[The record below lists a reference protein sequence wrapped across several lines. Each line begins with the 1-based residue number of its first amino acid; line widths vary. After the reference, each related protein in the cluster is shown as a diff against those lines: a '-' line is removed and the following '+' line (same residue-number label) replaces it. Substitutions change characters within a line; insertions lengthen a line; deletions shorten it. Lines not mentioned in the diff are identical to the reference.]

1 MTKTTANLNL
11 RDGAGTG
18 YGVIAVIPNG
28 STVTIN
34 GDAWYPINYESKNG
48 WVSGKY
54 LDMTPGD
61 TQTPYDDYVAD
72 AMALAKRM
80 LGLYYRWGGNFT
92 QEPFSAKRGDCSG
105 FVGFVS
111 DTMGYKPG
119 SNALYNYSA
128 DSMFDNFRSGV
139 WEAEKIEPGKEQAM
153 DIVFYGSGT
162 NAGHVVFAM
171 GDGKV
176 IGASGGNPQTTS
188 DAAAK
193 TKGAKVRIDD
203 RNYRND
209 LIGIYR
215 PAYAEGR

>member
-1 MTKTTANLNL
+1 
-11 RDGAGTG
+11 
-18 YGVIAVIPNG
+18 
-28 STVTIN
+28 
-34 GDAWYPINYESKNG
+34 
-48 WVSGKY
+48 
-54 LDMTPGD
+54 
-61 TQTPYDDYVAD
+61 
-72 AMALAKRM
+72 
-80 LGLYYRWGGNFT
+80 
-92 QEPFSAKRGDCSG
+92 
-105 FVGFVS
+105 
-111 DTMGYKPG
+111 MGYKPG

-215 PAYAEGR
+215 PNYAEGR